1 MRLQEC
7 ASECDSHGPQQSSV
21 HNKNQAGAPTE
32 EIHLSWNIFLN
43 NRHELR
49 SGWKLAAFVAMF
61 ILIWVASGIAL
72 SLWFAQ
78 TDLSDDQLT
87 ALALNEL
94 ALLVPALVAPVVV
107 AKFIDHRPLATFGI
121 TLHNSHRFLFS
132 GLAIAAVMT
141 GVALAGSYAFGY
153 VHVAWTGNQVPA
165 STLLATA
172 AVLIVAAAVEEL
184 MFRGLPLQILCEG
197 IGKWP
202 GILVISGL
210 FGAVH
215 LNNPNSTLLG
225 TVNTILAGVLL
236 SLAYF
241 KARSLWLPYAIHLGW
256 NAGIGFVLGMSLSG
270 LDLAS
275 LWTTGVAGRDVI
287 LGGGYGPEGGL
298 LTTFIFGSAALFVN
312 RRNWDS
318 YTSPN
323 TRASRSAAGHQLE

>member
-1 MRLQEC
+1 
-7 ASECDSHGPQQSSV
+7 
-21 HNKNQAGAPTE
+21 
-32 EIHLSWNIFLN
+32 
-43 NRHELR
+43 
-49 SGWKLAAFVAMF
+49 
-61 ILIWVASGIAL
+61 
-72 SLWFAQ
+72 
-78 TDLSDDQLT
+78 
-87 ALALNEL
+87 
-94 ALLVPALVAPVVV
+94 
-107 AKFIDHRPLATFGI
+107 
-121 TLHNSHRFLFS
+121 
-132 GLAIAAVMT
+132 
-141 GVALAGSYAFGY
+141 
-153 VHVAWTGNQVPA
+153 
-165 STLLATA
+165 
-172 AVLIVAAAVEEL
+172 

-256 NAGIGFVLGMSLSG
+256 NAGIGFVSNVAG

-298 LTTFIFGSAALFVN
+298 LTTLCSAAQPFVN
-312 RRNWDS
+312 RRDLF

-323 TRASRSAAGHQLE
+323 TRAS

>member
-1 MRLQEC
+1 MCLQEC
-7 ASECDSHGPQQSSV
+7 ASECNSHGSHQSSG
-21 HNKNQAGAPTE
+21 NNQDEAGALAE
-32 EIHLSWNIFLN
+32 EIHLNLNIFLN
-43 NRHELR
+43 DRHELR
-49 SGWKLAAFVAMF
+49 SGWKLGSFIAMF
-61 ILIWVASGIAL
+61 ILIWIASGIAI
-72 SLWFAQ
+72 SIWFAQ
-78 TDLSDDQLT
+78 SDLADNQL
-87 ALALNEL
+87 AVIALNEI
-94 ALLVPALVAPVVV
+94 ALLVPALITPFVV
-107 AKFIDHRPLATFGI
+107 ARFIDHRPLSTFGI
-121 TLHNSHRFLFS
+121 TLQNSQWHLLS
-132 GLAIAAVMT
+132 GLIIAAAMT
-141 GVALAGSYAFGY
+141 GMALAGSYLFGY
-153 VHVAWTGNQVPA
+153 VHVAWTGNQVSP

-202 GILVISGL
+202 GLLVISGL

-215 LNNPNSTLLG
+215 LNNPNSSLLG

-275 LWTTGVAGRDVI
+275 LWTTGVAGRDLI

-298 LTTFIFGSAALFVN
+298 LTTFIFGITALFLN

-318 YTSPN
+318 YIPPN
-323 TRASRSAAGHQLE
+323 TRASRSAV